1 MPALLIAGLSPWG
14 VAPYKQTRL
23 LKRHLGCCNPIM
35 LKVGFHGMA
44 SLTSLMPGLAAFSN
58 YRFGNDFSRDLFA
71 GLSVAAVAL
80 PVSIAYAELAGLSP
94 AVGLYASIGPLL
106 AYALFGTSPQLMVNP
121 DAASCAILAAAVT
134 PLAGGDPSLY
144 LTLAT
149 ALTLFTGVL
158 CLLASAFR
166 LGAMAD
172 FLSKPIL
179 VGFLNGIALSIF
191 LGQIGKV
198 LGFQI
203 IASRILPKLLEI
215 VSSLPTTHLPTLLV
229 TLFSVAVLLLV
240 KKFVARIPAAL
251 AVLVLSAVVV
261 KLFDLQSLGVAV
273 LAPVPAGLPMPT
285 LPMVPLETM
294 PKLLASAAGLALV
307 LFTSGTIT
315 SRSFASRG
323 GYDVDVDRELVAY
336 GAANI
341 AASLG
346 GGFVV
351 TGAASRTA
359 MAVTAGGKTQVT
371 GLVAAAMIAVV
382 MLFFTGPLQF
392 VPLAA
397 LGVVL
402 ISAALSLLDFSSL
415 RQFWRM
421 DRREFGLSL
430 VTTAGVV
437 VVGSINGILVAVA
450 LAIVRFVKHTARP
463 SVELLGKEKGLPG
476 LHSIDRHTSAKAI
489 PGLVLFRFNAPL
501 VFFNADHFK
510 QCALKAVQASGDDLR
525 WFVIDTIPIS
535 EIDINGVVVL
545 KDLKQRLAS
554 QNVQLVLAGRQ
565 SEFLTRMRHM
575 GEPAENVS
583 ELTYPTLR
591 QAVNAFHGQ

>member
-1 MPALLIAGLSPWG
+1 
-14 VAPYKQTRL
+14 
-23 LKRHLGCCNPIM
+23 
-35 LKVGFHGMA
+35 MA
-44 SLTSLMPGLAAFSN
+44 SLTSLMPGLAALRS
-58 YRFGNDFSRDLFA
+58 YRFGSDFNSDLFA

-144 LTLAT
+144 LSLAT
-149 ALTLFTGVL
+149 ALTLFTGIL
-158 CLLASAFR
+158 CMLASVFR
-166 LGAMAD
+166 LGVLAN
-172 FLSKPIL
+172 FLSRPIL

-198 LGFQI
+198 LGFQVT
-203 IASRILPKLLEI
+203 ASKIVPKLLEI
-215 VSSLPTTHLPTLLV
+215 ISKLPSTQMPTLLV
-229 TLFSVAVLLLV
+229 TLFSIAVLLLV
-240 KKFVARIPAAL
+240 RKFITKVPAAL

-273 LAPVPAGLPMPT
+273 LAPVPAGLPALA
-285 LPMVPLETM
+285 LPIVPLDTV
-294 PKLLASAAGLALV
+294 PQLLGSGAGLALV

-323 GYDVDVDRELVAY
+323 GYEVDVDRELVAY

-341 AASLG
+341 ASSLAQ
-346 GGFVV
+346 GFVV
-351 TGAASRTA
+351 TGADSRTA
-359 MAVTAGGKTQVT
+359 MAVTAGAKTQVT
-371 GLVAAAMIAVV
+371 GLVAAAVIALVL
-382 MLFFTGPLQF
+382 LFFTGPLQF

-415 RQFWRM
+415 RLLWRM
-421 DRREFGLSL
+421 DRRECGLSL

-437 VVGSINGILVAVA
+437 ALGSINGILIAVA

-501 VFFNADHFK
+501 VFFNAEHFK
-510 QCALKAVQASGDDLR
+510 QCALKAARASGEDLR

-535 EIDINGVVVL
+535 DIDINGVTVL
-545 KDLKQRLAS
+545 KDLKQKLAG
-554 QNVQLVLAGRQ
+554 QNVKLVLAGRQ
-565 SEFLTRMRHM
+565 SEIETGLRQI
-575 GEPAENVS
+575 GEQVENVS

-591 QAVNAFHGQ
+591 QAVNAFSTR

>member
-1 MPALLIAGLSPWG
+1 
-14 VAPYKQTRL
+14 
-23 LKRHLGCCNPIM
+23 M

-450 LAIVRFVKHTARP
+450 LAIVRFVKYTARP

-565 SEFLTRMRHM
+565 SEFVTRMRHM
-575 GEPAENVS
+575 GEPVENVS

>member
-1 MPALLIAGLSPWG
+1 
-14 VAPYKQTRL
+14 
-23 LKRHLGCCNPIM
+23 
-35 LKVGFHGMA
+35 MA
-44 SLTSLMPGLAAFSN
+44 SLTSLMPGLAALRS
-58 YRFGNDFSRDLFA
+58 YRFGRDFNSDLFA

-144 LTLAT
+144 LSLAT
-149 ALTLFTGVL
+149 ALTLFTGIL
-158 CLLASAFR
+158 CMLASVFR
-166 LGAMAD
+166 LGVLAN
-172 FLSKPIL
+172 FLSRPIL

-198 LGFQI
+198 LGFQVT
-203 IASRILPKLLEI
+203 ASKIVPKLLEI
-215 VSSLPTTHLPTLLV
+215 ISKLPSTQMPTLLV
-229 TLFSVAVLLLV
+229 TLFSIAVLLLV
-240 KKFVARIPAAL
+240 RKFITKVPAAL

-261 KLFDLQSLGVAV
+261 KLFDLQTLGVAV
-273 LAPVPAGLPMPT
+273 LAPVPAGLPALA
-285 LPMVPLETM
+285 LPIVPLDTV
-294 PKLLASAAGLALV
+294 PQLLGSGAGLALV

-323 GYDVDVDRELVAY
+323 GYEVDVDRELVAY

-341 AASLG
+341 ASSLAQ
-346 GGFVV
+346 GFVV
-351 TGAASRTA
+351 TGADSRTA

-371 GLVAAAMIAVV
+371 GLVAAAVIALVL
-382 MLFFTGPLQF
+382 LFFTGPLQF

-415 RQFWRM
+415 RLLWRM
-421 DRREFGLSL
+421 DRRECGLSL

-437 VVGSINGILVAVA
+437 ALGSINGILIAVA

-501 VFFNADHFK
+501 VFFNAEHFK
-510 QCALKAVQASGDDLR
+510 QCALKAARASGEDLR

-535 EIDINGVVVL
+535 DIDINGVTVF
-545 KDLKQRLAS
+545 KDLKQKLAG
-554 QNVQLVLAGRQ
+554 QNVKLVLAGRQ
-565 SEFLTRMRHM
+565 SEIETGLRQI
-575 GEPAENVS
+575 GEQVENVS

-591 QAVNAFHGQ
+591 QAVNAFSTR

>member
-1 MPALLIAGLSPWG
+1 
-14 VAPYKQTRL
+14 
-23 LKRHLGCCNPIM
+23 
-35 LKVGFHGMA
+35 
-44 SLTSLMPGLAAFSN
+44 MPGLAALRS
-58 YRFGNDFSRDLFA
+58 YRFGSDFNSDLFA

-144 LTLAT
+144 LSLAT
-149 ALTLFTGVL
+149 ALTLFTGIL
-158 CLLASAFR
+158 CMLASVFR
-166 LGAMAD
+166 LGVLAN
-172 FLSKPIL
+172 FLSRPIL

-198 LGFQI
+198 LGFQVT
-203 IASRILPKLLEI
+203 ASKIVPKLLEI
-215 VSSLPTTHLPTLLV
+215 ISKLPSTQMPTLLV
-229 TLFSVAVLLLV
+229 TLFSIAVLLLV
-240 KKFVARIPAAL
+240 RKFITKVPAAL

-273 LAPVPAGLPMPT
+273 LAPVPAGLPALA
-285 LPMVPLETM
+285 LPIVPLDTI
-294 PKLLASAAGLALV
+294 PQLLGSGAGLALV

-323 GYDVDVDRELVAY
+323 GYEVDVDRELVAY

-341 AASLG
+341 ASSLAQ
-346 GGFVV
+346 GFVV
-351 TGAASRTA
+351 TGADSRTA

-371 GLVAAAMIAVV
+371 GLVAAAVIALVL
-382 MLFFTGPLQF
+382 LFFTGPLRF

-415 RQFWRM
+415 RLLWRM
-421 DRREFGLSL
+421 DRRECGLSL

-437 VVGSINGILVAVA
+437 ALGSINGILIAVA

-501 VFFNADHFK
+501 VFFNAEHFK
-510 QCALKAVQASGDDLR
+510 QCALKAARASGEDLR

-535 EIDINGVVVL
+535 DIDINGVTVL
-545 KDLKQRLAS
+545 KDLKQKLAG
-554 QNVQLVLAGRQ
+554 QNVKLVLAGRQ
-565 SEFLTRMRHM
+565 SEIETGLRQI
-575 GEPAENVS
+575 GEQVENVS

-591 QAVNAFHGQ
+591 QAVNAFSTR

>member
-1 MPALLIAGLSPWG
+1 
-14 VAPYKQTRL
+14 
-23 LKRHLGCCNPIM
+23 
-35 LKVGFHGMA
+35 MA
-44 SLTSLMPGLAAFSN
+44 SLTSLMPGLAALRR
-58 YRFGNDFSRDLFA
+58 YRFGSDFSSDLFA

-106 AYALFGTSPQLMVNP
+106 VYALFGTSPQLMVNP

-134 PLAGGDPSLY
+134 PLAGGDPGLY
-144 LTLAT
+144 LSLAT

-158 CLLASAFR
+158 CMLASVFR
-166 LGAMAD
+166 LGVLAN
-172 FLSKPIL
+172 FLSRPIL

-203 IASRILPKLLEI
+203 NASKILPKLLEI
-215 VSSLPTTHLPTLLV
+215 ISKLPSTQMPTLLV
-229 TLFSVAVLLLV
+229 TLFSIAVLVLV
-240 KKFVARIPAAL
+240 KKFITKVPAAL

-273 LAPVPAGLPMPT
+273 LAPVPAGLPALA
-285 LPMVPLETM
+285 LPIVPLDTV
-294 PKLLASAAGLALV
+294 PQLLGSGAGLALV

-323 GYDVDVDRELVAY
+323 GYEVDVDRELVAY

-341 AASLG
+341 ASSLAQ
-346 GGFVV
+346 GFVV
-351 TGAASRTA
+351 TGADSRTA

-371 GLVAAAMIAVV
+371 GLVAAAVIALVL
-382 MLFFTGPLQF
+382 LFFTGPLQF

-415 RQFWRM
+415 RLLWRM
-421 DRREFGLSL
+421 DRRECGLSL

-437 VVGSINGILVAVA
+437 ALGSINGILIAVA

-501 VFFNADHFK
+501 VFFNAEHFK
-510 QCALKAVQASGDDLR
+510 QCALKAAKSSGDDLR

-535 EIDINGVVVL
+535 DIDINGVTVL
-545 KDLKQRLAS
+545 KDLKQKLAD
-554 QNVQLVLAGRQ
+554 QNVKLVLAGRQ
-565 SEFLTRMRHM
+565 SEIETGLRQI
-575 GEPAENVS
+575 GEQVKNVS

-591 QAVNAFHGQ
+591 QAVNAFSTR

>member
-1 MPALLIAGLSPWG
+1 
-14 VAPYKQTRL
+14 
-23 LKRHLGCCNPIM
+23 
-35 LKVGFHGMA
+35 MA
-44 SLTSLMPGLAAFSN
+44 SLTSLMPGLAALRS
-58 YRFGNDFSRDLFA
+58 YRFGSDFNSDLFA

-144 LTLAT
+144 LSLAT
-149 ALTLFTGVL
+149 ALTLFTGIL
-158 CLLASAFR
+158 CMLASVFR
-166 LGAMAD
+166 LGVLAN
-172 FLSKPIL
+172 FLSRPIL

-198 LGFQI
+198 LGFQVT
-203 IASRILPKLLEI
+203 ASKIVPKLLEI
-215 VSSLPTTHLPTLLV
+215 ISKLPSTQMPTLLV
-229 TLFSVAVLLLV
+229 TLFSIAVLVLV
-240 KKFVARIPAAL
+240 KKFITKVPAAL

-273 LAPVPAGLPMPT
+273 LAPVPAGLPALA
-285 LPMVPLETM
+285 LPIVPLDTV
-294 PKLLASAAGLALV
+294 PQLLGSGAGLALV

-323 GYDVDVDRELVAY
+323 GYEVDVDRELVAY

-341 AASLG
+341 ASSLAQ
-346 GGFVV
+346 GFVV
-351 TGAASRTA
+351 TGADSRTA
-359 MAVTAGGKTQVT
+359 MAVTAGAKTQVT
-371 GLVAAAMIAVV
+371 GLVAAAVIALVL
-382 MLFFTGPLQF
+382 LFFTGPLQF

-415 RQFWRM
+415 RILWRM
-421 DRREFGLSL
+421 DRRECGLSL

-437 VVGSINGILVAVA
+437 ALGSINGILIAVA

-501 VFFNADHFK
+501 VFFNAEHFK
-510 QCALKAVQASGDDLR
+510 QCAPKAARASGEDLR

-535 EIDINGVVVL
+535 DIDINGVTVL
-545 KDLKQRLAS
+545 KDLKQKLAG
-554 QNVQLVLAGRQ
+554 QNVKLVLAGRQ
-565 SEFLTRMRHM
+565 SEIETGLRQI
-575 GEPAENVS
+575 GEQVENVS

-591 QAVNAFHGQ
+591 QAVNAFSTR

>member
-1 MPALLIAGLSPWG
+1 
-14 VAPYKQTRL
+14 
-23 LKRHLGCCNPIM
+23 
-35 LKVGFHGMA
+35 MA
-44 SLTSLMPGLAAFSN
+44 SLTSLMPGLAALRS
-58 YRFGNDFSRDLFA
+58 YRFGRDFNSDLFA

-144 LTLAT
+144 LSLAT
-149 ALTLFTGVL
+149 ALTLFTGIL
-158 CLLASAFR
+158 CMLASVFR
-166 LGAMAD
+166 LGVLAN
-172 FLSKPIL
+172 FLSRPIL

-198 LGFQI
+198 LGFQVT
-203 IASRILPKLLEI
+203 ASKIVPKLLEI
-215 VSSLPTTHLPTLLV
+215 ISKLPSTQMPTLLV
-229 TLFSVAVLLLV
+229 TLFSIAVLLLV
-240 KKFVARIPAAL
+240 RKFITKVPAAL

-261 KLFDLQSLGVAV
+261 KLFDLQTLGVAV
-273 LAPVPAGLPMPT
+273 LAPVPAGLPALA
-285 LPMVPLETM
+285 LPIVPLDTV
-294 PKLLASAAGLALV
+294 PQLLGSGAGLALV

-323 GYDVDVDRELVAY
+323 GYEVDVDRELVAY

-341 AASLG
+341 ASSLAQ
-346 GGFVV
+346 GFVV
-351 TGAASRTA
+351 TGADSRTA
-359 MAVTAGGKTQVT
+359 MAVTAGAKTQVT
-371 GLVAAAMIAVV
+371 GLVAAAVIALVL
-382 MLFFTGPLQF
+382 LFFTGPLQF

-415 RQFWRM
+415 RLLWRM
-421 DRREFGLSL
+421 DRRECGLSL

-437 VVGSINGILVAVA
+437 ALGSINGILIAVA

-501 VFFNADHFK
+501 VFFNAEHFK
-510 QCALKAVQASGDDLR
+510 QCALKAARASGEDLR

-535 EIDINGVVVL
+535 DIDINGVTVL
-545 KDLKQRLAS
+545 KDLKQKLAG
-554 QNVQLVLAGRQ
+554 QNVKLVLAGRQ
-565 SEFLTRMRHM
+565 SEIETGLRQI
-575 GEPAENVS
+575 GEQVENVS

-591 QAVNAFHGQ
+591 QAVNAFSTR

>member
-1 MPALLIAGLSPWG
+1 
-14 VAPYKQTRL
+14 
-23 LKRHLGCCNPIM
+23 
-35 LKVGFHGMA
+35 MA
-44 SLTSLMPGLAAFSN
+44 SLTSLMPGLAALRS
-58 YRFGNDFSRDLFA
+58 YRFGSDFNSDLFA

-144 LTLAT
+144 LSLAT
-149 ALTLFTGVL
+149 ALTLFTGIL
-158 CLLASAFR
+158 CMLASVFR
-166 LGAMAD
+166 LGVLAN
-172 FLSKPIL
+172 FLSRPIL

-198 LGFQI
+198 LGFQVT
-203 IASRILPKLLEI
+203 ASKIVPKLLEI
-215 VSSLPTTHLPTLLV
+215 ISKLPSTQMPTLLV
-229 TLFSVAVLLLV
+229 TLFSIAVLLLV
-240 KKFVARIPAAL
+240 RKFITKVPAAL

-273 LAPVPAGLPMPT
+273 LAPVPAGLPALA
-285 LPMVPLETM
+285 LPIVPLDTV
-294 PKLLASAAGLALV
+294 PQLLGSGAGLALV

-323 GYDVDVDRELVAY
+323 GYEVDVDRELVAY

-341 AASLG
+341 ASSLAQ
-346 GGFVV
+346 GFVV
-351 TGAASRTA
+351 TGADSRTA

-371 GLVAAAMIAVV
+371 GLVAAAVIALVL
-382 MLFFTGPLQF
+382 LFFTGPLQF

-415 RQFWRM
+415 RLLWRM
-421 DRREFGLSL
+421 DRRECGLSL

-437 VVGSINGILVAVA
+437 ALGSINGILIAVA

-501 VFFNADHFK
+501 VFFNAEHFK
-510 QCALKAVQASGDDLR
+510 QCALKAARASGEDLR

-535 EIDINGVVVL
+535 DIDINGVTVL
-545 KDLKQRLAS
+545 KDLKQKLAG
-554 QNVQLVLAGRQ
+554 QNVKLVLAGRQ
-565 SEFLTRMRHM
+565 SEIETGLRQI
-575 GEPAENVS
+575 GEQVENVS
-583 ELTYPTLR
+583 ELTFPTLR
-591 QAVNAFHGQ
+591 QAVNAFSTR

>member
-1 MPALLIAGLSPWG
+1 
-14 VAPYKQTRL
+14 
-23 LKRHLGCCNPIM
+23 
-35 LKVGFHGMA
+35 MA
-44 SLTSLMPGLAAFSN
+44 SLTSLMPGLAALRS
-58 YRFGNDFSRDLFA
+58 YRFGRDFNSDLFA

-144 LTLAT
+144 LSLAT
-149 ALTLFTGVL
+149 ALTLFTGIL
-158 CLLASAFR
+158 CMLASVFR
-166 LGAMAD
+166 LGVLAN
-172 FLSKPIL
+172 FLSRPIL

-198 LGFQI
+198 LGFQVT
-203 IASRILPKLLEI
+203 ASKIVPKLLEI
-215 VSSLPTTHLPTLLV
+215 ISKLPSTQMPTLLV
-229 TLFSVAVLLLV
+229 TLFSIAVLLLV
-240 KKFVARIPAAL
+240 RKFITKVPAAL

-273 LAPVPAGLPMPT
+273 LAPVPAGLPALA
-285 LPMVPLETM
+285 LPIVPLDTV
-294 PKLLASAAGLALV
+294 PQLLGSGAGLALV

-323 GYDVDVDRELVAY
+323 GYEVDVDRELVAY

-341 AASLG
+341 ASSLAQ
-346 GGFVV
+346 GFVV
-351 TGAASRTA
+351 TGADSRTA

-371 GLVAAAMIAVV
+371 GLVAAAVIALVL
-382 MLFFTGPLQF
+382 LFFTGPLQF

-415 RQFWRM
+415 RLLWRM
-421 DRREFGLSL
+421 DRRECGLSL

-437 VVGSINGILVAVA
+437 ALGSINGILIAVA

-501 VFFNADHFK
+501 VFFNAEHFK
-510 QCALKAVQASGDDLR
+510 QCALKAARASGEDLR

-535 EIDINGVVVL
+535 DIDINGVTVL
-545 KDLKQRLAS
+545 KDLKQKLAG
-554 QNVQLVLAGRQ
+554 QNVKLVLAGRQ
-565 SEFLTRMRHM
+565 SEIETGLRQI
-575 GEPAENVS
+575 GEQVENVS

-591 QAVNAFHGQ
+591 QAVNAFSTR

>member
-1 MPALLIAGLSPWG
+1 M
-14 VAPYKQTRL
+14 
-23 LKRHLGCCNPIM
+23 
-35 LKVGFHGMA
+35 
-44 SLTSLMPGLAAFSN
+44 
-58 YRFGNDFSRDLFA
+58 
-71 GLSVAAVAL
+71 
-80 PVSIAYAELAGLSP
+80 
-94 AVGLYASIGPLL
+94 
-106 AYALFGTSPQLMVNP
+106 
-121 DAASCAILAAAVT
+121 
-134 PLAGGDPSLY
+134 
-144 LTLAT
+144 
-149 ALTLFTGVL
+149 
-158 CLLASAFR
+158 
-166 LGAMAD
+166 
-172 FLSKPIL
+172 
-179 VGFLNGIALSIF
+179 
-191 LGQIGKV
+191 
-198 LGFQI
+198 
-203 IASRILPKLLEI
+203 
-215 VSSLPTTHLPTLLV
+215 LV
-229 TLFSVAVLLLV
+229 TLLSVAVLLVV
-240 KKFVARIPAAL
+240 KRFVARIPAAL

-273 LAPVPAGLPMPT
+273 LAPVPAGLPLPS
-285 LPMVPLETM
+285 LPMVPLETI

-341 AASLG
+341 AASVG
-346 GGFVV
+346 EDFVV
-351 TGAASRTA
+351 TGADSRTA

-382 MLFFTGPLQF
+382 LLFFTGPLQF

-402 ISAALSLLDFSSL
+402 ISAALSLLDFSRL

-437 VVGSINGILVAVA
+437 AVGSINGILVAVT
-450 LAIVRFVKHTARP
+450 LAIVRIVKHTARP

-476 LHSIDRHTSAKAI
+476 LHSIDRHSSAKAI

-510 QCALKAVQASGDDLR
+510 QCALKAAKASGEDLR

-535 EIDINGVVVL
+535 EIDINGVVLL

-565 SEFLTRMRHM
+565 SEFVTRMRHM
-575 GEPAENVS
+575 GEPIENVS
-583 ELTYPTLR
+583 ELTYPTPL
-591 QAVNAFHGQ
+591 QAVNTFHGQ

>member
-1 MPALLIAGLSPWG
+1 
-14 VAPYKQTRL
+14 
-23 LKRHLGCCNPIM
+23 
-35 LKVGFHGMA
+35 MA
-44 SLTSLMPGLAAFSN
+44 SLTSLMPGLAALRS
-58 YRFGNDFSRDLFA
+58 YRFGRDFNSDLFA

-144 LTLAT
+144 LSLAT
-149 ALTLFTGVL
+149 ALTLFTGIL
-158 CLLASAFR
+158 CMLASVFR
-166 LGAMAD
+166 LGVLAN
-172 FLSKPIL
+172 FLSRPIL

-198 LGFQI
+198 LGFQVT
-203 IASRILPKLLEI
+203 ASKIVPKLLEI
-215 VSSLPTTHLPTLLV
+215 ISKLPSTQMPTLLV
-229 TLFSVAVLLLV
+229 TLFSIAVLLLV
-240 KKFVARIPAAL
+240 RKFITKVPAAL

-273 LAPVPAGLPMPT
+273 LAPVPAGLPALA
-285 LPMVPLETM
+285 LPIVPLDTV
-294 PKLLASAAGLALV
+294 PQLLGSGAGLALV

-323 GYDVDVDRELVAY
+323 GYEVDVDRELVAY

-341 AASLG
+341 ASSLAQ
-346 GGFVV
+346 GFVV
-351 TGAASRTA
+351 TGADSRTA

-371 GLVAAAMIAVV
+371 GLVAATVIALVL
-382 MLFFTGPLQF
+382 LFFTGPLQF

-415 RQFWRM
+415 RLLWRM
-421 DRREFGLSL
+421 DRRECGLSL

-437 VVGSINGILVAVA
+437 ALGSINGILIAVA

-501 VFFNADHFK
+501 VFFNAEHFK
-510 QCALKAVQASGDDLR
+510 QCALKAAKSSGDDLR

-535 EIDINGVVVL
+535 DIDINGVTVL
-545 KDLKQRLAS
+545 KDLKQKLAD
-554 QNVQLVLAGRQ
+554 QNVKLVLAGRQ
-565 SEFLTRMRHM
+565 SEIET
-575 GEPAENVS
+575 G
-583 ELTYPTLR
+583 LR
-591 QAVNAFHGQ
+591 QIGE

>member
-1 MPALLIAGLSPWG
+1 
-14 VAPYKQTRL
+14 
-23 LKRHLGCCNPIM
+23 
-35 LKVGFHGMA
+35 
-44 SLTSLMPGLAAFSN
+44 
-58 YRFGNDFSRDLFA
+58 
-71 GLSVAAVAL
+71 
-80 PVSIAYAELAGLSP
+80 
-94 AVGLYASIGPLL
+94 
-106 AYALFGTSPQLMVNP
+106 MVNP
-121 DAASCAILAAAVT
+121 DAASCAILAAAVA

-203 IASRILPKLLEI
+203 DASRILPKLLEI
-215 VSSLPTTHLPTLLV
+215 VSSLPTTHLPTVLV
-229 TLFSVAVLLLV
+229 TLFSVAVLLVV
-240 KKFVARIPAAL
+240 KRFVARIPAAL

-273 LAPVPAGLPMPT
+273 LAPVPAGLPLPS
-285 LPMVPLETM
+285 LPMVPLETI

-351 TGAASRTA
+351 TGADSRTA

-382 MLFFTGPLQF
+382 LLFFTGPLQF

-415 RQFWRM
+415 RQFWKM

-430 VTTAGVV
+430 VTTSGLVA
-437 VVGSINGILVAVA
+437 VGSINGILVAVA

-510 QCALKAVQASGDDLR
+510 QCALKAANASGEDLR

-565 SEFLTRMRHM
+565 SEFVTRMRQM
-575 GEPAENVS
+575 GEPTENVS

>member
-1 MPALLIAGLSPWG
+1 
-14 VAPYKQTRL
+14 
-23 LKRHLGCCNPIM
+23 
-35 LKVGFHGMA
+35 
-44 SLTSLMPGLAAFSN
+44 MPGLAALRN
-58 YRFGNDFSRDLFA
+58 YRLGNDFNRDLFA

-121 DAASCAILAAAVT
+121 DAASCAILAAAVA
-134 PLAGGDPSLY
+134 PLAGGDPNLY
-144 LTLAT
+144 LSLAT

-203 IASRILPKLLEI
+203 EASRILPKLLEI
-215 VSSLPTTHLPTLLV
+215 VTSLPTSHLPTVLV
-229 TLFSVAVLLLV
+229 TVFSVAVLLLV
-240 KKFVARIPAAL
+240 KRFVARIPAAL

-273 LAPVPAGLPMPT
+273 LAPVPAGLPMPS
-285 LPMVPLETM
+285 LPMVPLETI

-351 TGAASRTA
+351 TGADSRTA

-382 MLFFTGPLQF
+382 LLFFTRPLQF

-397 LGVVL
+397 LSVVL

-430 VTTAGVV
+430 MTTAGVV
-437 VVGSINGILVAVA
+437 AVGSINGILVAVT

-510 QCALKAVQASGDDLR
+510 QCALKAAKASGEDLR

-565 SEFLTRMRHM
+565 SEFVTRMRHM
-575 GEPAENVS
+575 GEPTENVS

>member
-1 MPALLIAGLSPWG
+1 
-14 VAPYKQTRL
+14 
-23 LKRHLGCCNPIM
+23 M
-35 LKVGFHGMA
+35 LKLGFHGMA

-501 VFFNADHFK
+501 VFFNADHFN

>member
-1 MPALLIAGLSPWG
+1 
-14 VAPYKQTRL
+14 
-23 LKRHLGCCNPIM
+23 
-35 LKVGFHGMA
+35 MA
-44 SLTSLMPGLAAFSN
+44 SLTSLMPGLAALRR
-58 YRFGNDFSRDLFA
+58 YRFGSDFSSDLFA

-106 AYALFGTSPQLMVNP
+106 VYALFGTSPQLMVNP

-134 PLAGGDPSLY
+134 PLAGGDPGLY
-144 LTLAT
+144 LSLAT

-158 CLLASAFR
+158 CMLASVFR
-166 LGAMAD
+166 LGVLAN
-172 FLSKPIL
+172 FLSRPIL

-203 IASRILPKLLEI
+203 NASKILPKLLEI
-215 VSSLPTTHLPTLLV
+215 ISKLPSTQMPTLLV
-229 TLFSVAVLLLV
+229 TLFSIAVLVLV
-240 KKFVARIPAAL
+240 KKFITKVPAAL

-273 LAPVPAGLPMPT
+273 LAPVPAGLPALA
-285 LPMVPLETM
+285 LPIVPLDTV
-294 PKLLASAAGLALV
+294 PQLLGSGAGLALV

-323 GYDVDVDRELVAY
+323 GYEVDVDRELVAY

-341 AASLG
+341 ASSLAQ
-346 GGFVV
+346 GFVV
-351 TGAASRTA
+351 TGADSRTA

-371 GLVAAAMIAVV
+371 GLVAAAVIALVL
-382 MLFFTGPLQF
+382 LFFTGPLQF

-415 RQFWRM
+415 RLLWRM
-421 DRREFGLSL
+421 DRRECGLSL

-437 VVGSINGILVAVA
+437 ALGSINGILIAVA

-501 VFFNADHFK
+501 VFFNAEHFK
-510 QCALKAVQASGDDLR
+510 QCALKAAKSSGDDLR

-535 EIDINGVVVL
+535 DIDINGVTVL
-545 KDLKQRLAS
+545 KDLKQKLAG
-554 QNVQLVLAGRQ
+554 QNVKLVLAGRQ
-565 SEFLTRMRHM
+565 SEIETGLRQI
-575 GEPAENVS
+575 GEQVKNVS

-591 QAVNAFHGQ
+591 QAVNAFSTR